1 MTKAAAQEIWSF
13 KGQLEE
19 KLLQRPMTIKK
30 QSQIEKKKKSTITEA
45 AGGQNSKGKENSDII
60 FEAGGRPNKEQ

>member
-30 QSQIEKKKKSTITEA
+30 QSQIEKKKKKNQLSQKLQVDRILREKKILT
-45 AGGQNSKGKENSDII
+45 
-60 FEAGGRPNKEQ
+60 